1 MCLSLR
7 ANASPGK
14 QPQGRELKEIGG
26 GPYKRWGV
34 WFNSI
39 VHGIP
44 YQLQWGAG
52 FGIND
57 KVGNAPQRRCMA
69 VVSSCCETWS
79 SVAKRTQPSR
89 PILSF
94 PHVWGSGGGGLARGP
109 RLRPGFLGVAEVK
122 SLWPISAGL
131 HTRHKGCDRG
141 ERGPKPK
148 PALKAATVRI
158 AHCNSCA

>member
-1 MCLSLR
+1 VCLSLR

-44 YQLQWGAG
+44 YQLQWGAS

-89 PILSF
+89 PILPF
-94 PHVWGSGGGGLARGP
+94 PHAWGKGRGGLARGP